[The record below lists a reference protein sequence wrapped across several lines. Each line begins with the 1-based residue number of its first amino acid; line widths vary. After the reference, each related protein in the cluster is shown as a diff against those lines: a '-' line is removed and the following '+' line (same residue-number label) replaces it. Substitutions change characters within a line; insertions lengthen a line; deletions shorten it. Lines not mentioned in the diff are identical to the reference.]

1 MGPIGQWH
9 TGISLLSSPSVSAIR
24 RPCGL
29 PGGGGV
35 ATAPP
40 RCLHLVDYA
49 SMTKEGDWEKICAS
63 FPFFV
68 GLRGVFKG
76 LRKNI
81 GKGDLLEQFLS
92 PHCPI
97 WQFLGKED
105 CFSQIGVALIVCDG
119 GSELPQAMS
128 AGVVATGKGE
138 HDAGGNDWCCP
149 A

>member
-9 TGISLLSSPSVSAIR
+9 TGISPFLSLCVSNKAAIWPARRWRCGYSTTTMPPSCGPCINDKR
-24 RPCGL
+24 RGL
-29 PGGGGV
+29 
-35 ATAPP
+35 
-40 RCLHLVDYA
+40 RKNLCKF
-49 SMTKEGDWEKICAS
+49 S
-63 FPFFV
+63 FV

-105 CFSQIGVALIVCDG
+105 CFSQIGGVALIVCDG